1 MPKQTIEWNGKVY
14 SIESP
19 RELTNDELFE
29 FADTNIEHIPTLEER
44 ELAEQ
49 KNIPQVEK
57 EKPQGSFVKSMQK
70 GLTFGTAPL
79 MAGYGESV
87 GTSLYNILHGKP
99 LLEDTGKALKRGSEE
114 FKAGQAEYE
123 KEKPIAAIAGEI
135 LGGLPLAFVGGAG
148 LKGLSALGKIAKGTK
163 IGAGFGGAYGLGEGL
178 ANTPEKAIDIKKGL
192 KGLGTGTITG
202 AAFGAAGSAI
212 PEGIKKLFKTGI
224 KGDVTSYIRPKGTQ
238 EKTIENI
245 IKSPSIQKEA
255 MRGDI
260 GMNYNKYAKDAA
272 NEIIGLKD
280 KLKKV
285 TTAEYK
291 KIPKNTNINLTQN
304 RTLEKMNDAILDF
317 ETRTKSYP
325 RPEEVEKATNILNN
339 IKSYRNNSGQS
350 VMSFESLKD
359 ATEELSERAEKAYKN
374 GDYKISKMYQNMRN
388 ALVEARDADPKISK
402 ASKTYYDLK
411 TALDTLEKGLGINLD
426 NPNNVVSKI
435 FSGSRDASGE
445 FAVNKLDEVME
456 TLKKYPQTKDL
467 SKIHDKIKLAQ
478 VAYDL
483 RPSEESKLLSQIK
496 NIPLALLGEPSGQ
509 RRVQQLSQRLA
520 SGKIMPSDLDTFE
533 LAKGGN
539 LLNKLIQKQRIYGGV
554 VPSMANAV
562 RNLQLSKYTL
572 PKLTIRDLIKQKEE
586 NK

>member
-1 MPKQTIEWNGKVY
+1 MPKYIISKNGIDY
-14 SIESP
+14 EIESAK
-19 RELTNDELFE
+19 ELLNSDFE
-29 FADTNIEHIPTLEER
+29 HLAD
-44 ELAEQ
+44 
-49 KNIPQVEK
+49 NIPSEVQKQEIQEK
-57 EKPQGSFVKSMQK
+57 PELKGQKPQGSFIGKMEE
-70 GLTFGTAPL
+70 GLTFGAAPL
-79 MAGYGESV
+79 FKGYGESL
-87 GTSLYNILHGKP
+87 GTALYNITHGQP
-99 LLEDTGKALKRGSEE
+99 LLTDTGKAFKRGAEE
-114 FKAGQAEYE
+114 FKAGQKEYE
-123 KEKPIAAIAGEI
+123 KEHPTLSVAGEI
-135 LGGLPLAFVGGAG
+135 IGGLPLAFVGGAG

-192 KGLGTGTITG
+192 EGLGTGTLTG
-202 AAFGAAGSAI
+202 AAFGVAGSAI
-212 PEGIKKLFKTGI
+212 PEGIKKLFKKGI
-224 KGDVTSYIRPKGTQ
+224 KGDVISYIRPKGTQ

-260 GMNYNKYAKDAA
+260 GMNYNKYAKAAA

-285 TTAEYK
+285 TTAEYE

-317 ETRTKSYP
+317 ETNTKFYP
-325 RPEEVEKATNILNN
+325 NPKEVEKATEILNN
-339 IKSYRNNSGQS
+339 IRIATAKTKQGS
-350 VMSFESLKD
+350 VMPFKDLKVL
-359 ATEELSERAEKAYKN
+359 TENLYELETKAYKN
-374 GDYKISKMYQNMRN
+374 DDKGLYKMYKGMRN
-388 ALVEARDADPKISK
+388 ALTQARDNTPELSK
-402 ASKTYYDLK
+402 ASKTYSDLQK
-411 TALDTLEKGLGINLD
+411 ALDTLESGLGIDLD
-426 NPNNVVSKI
+426 NPKNVVSKI

-496 NIPLALLGEPSGQ
+496 SIPLALLGEPSGQ
-509 RRVQQLSQRLA
+509 RRAEQLSKRLA
-520 SGKIMPSDLDTFE
+520 SGKISPSDLATFE
-533 LAKGGN
+533 LSKGGN
-539 LLNKLIQKQRIYGGV
+539 LLNKFIQRQKAYGGTI
-554 VPSMANAV
+554 PTMANAV
-562 RNLQLSKYTL
+562 KKLQLSRYTL
-572 PKLTIRDLIKQKEE
+572 PKLTIMDLIKPKEE